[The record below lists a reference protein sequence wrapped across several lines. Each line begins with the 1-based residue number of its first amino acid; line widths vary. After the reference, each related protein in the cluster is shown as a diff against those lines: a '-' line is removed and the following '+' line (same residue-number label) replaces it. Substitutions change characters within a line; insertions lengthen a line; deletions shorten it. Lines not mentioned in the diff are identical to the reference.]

1 MAFSGRVVIFT
12 IPGCKFCRQ
21 TKTLLGDYHVPYF
34 DVDLSKYPERR
45 YEMKERTGR
54 SSVPQ
59 IFFNSRHIG
68 GWDDIK
74 ALVRKLARNLLQS
87 NTNKSLL
94 LL

>member
-21 TKTLLGDYHVPYF
+21 TKTLLGEYHVPYF

-74 ALVRKLARNLLQS
+74 ALVRKLA
-87 NTNKSLL
+87 
-94 LL
+94 